1 MKITEEFIAPK
12 LQQFEL
18 KNLARSL
25 YSRSQK
31 IVNEY
36 LELKAANM
44 ETNISYEEYVILV
57 NNRKIWKEMLSA

>member
-1 MKITEEFIAPK
+1 MKLTEKFIKPK
-12 LQQFEL
+12 MQQFEL
-18 KNLARSL
+18 KHLAKTL